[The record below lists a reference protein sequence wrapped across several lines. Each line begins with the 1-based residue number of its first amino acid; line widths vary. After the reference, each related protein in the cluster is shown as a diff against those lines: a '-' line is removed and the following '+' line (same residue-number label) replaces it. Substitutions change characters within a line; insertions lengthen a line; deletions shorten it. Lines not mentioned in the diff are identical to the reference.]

1 MNNHSIE
8 ALGPGRRYRNMKLL
22 GERKKWGLIW
32 PQTTMKKQEKD
43 DGMLYWSYVNV
54 LLPYIPPFLTSLL
67 GPTGQYNVI

>member
-22 GERKKWGLIW
+22 GERKKWSLIW

-43 DGMLYWSYVNV
+43 DGMLYWSYV
-54 LLPYIPPFLTSLL
+54 
-67 GPTGQYNVI
+67 